1 MAAVL
6 IITLYTIHKW
16 CADCNGFNY
25 FMYMS
30 LLIIDIRDLDI
41 VIKELTST
49 QHLSCT
55 VWHRLGLQLGL
66 YEPTLVDIEADHRGI
81 SANCFRA
88 CMAAW
93 LRGEDK
99 VKDKDGPSWLSLV
112 LALETL
118 EINSIAT
125 NIKQKYC

>member
-1 MAAVL
+1 
-6 IITLYTIHKW
+6 
-16 CADCNGFNY
+16 
-25 FMYMS
+25 MS
-30 LLIIDIRDLDI
+30 LLITDIRDLDI

-49 QHLSCT
+49 QHLACA
-55 VWHRLGLQLGL
+55 VWHDLGLQLGL
-66 YEPTLVDIEADHRGI
+66 YDNTLKDIK
-81 SANCFRA
+81 ANYEDVTERFRE
-88 CMAAW
+88 CMSAW

-118 EINSIAT
+118 EKNSIAT